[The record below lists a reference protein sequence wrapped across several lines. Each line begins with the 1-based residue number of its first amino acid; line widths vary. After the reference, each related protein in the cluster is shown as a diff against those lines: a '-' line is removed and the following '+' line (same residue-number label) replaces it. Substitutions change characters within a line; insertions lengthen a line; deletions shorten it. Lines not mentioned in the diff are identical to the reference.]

1 MTVTGRDRGITHNGT
16 MVRRGLRGGAL
27 LLLSG
32 SLLLANC
39 SGNSNSSGPA
49 APLPTGQTGSISA
62 ISANTGNCYI
72 SDANLCTT
80 GSYKGAN
87 PITALATL
95 VSGTTN
101 YVYLGDGAGKIY
113 YYDPVTS
120 TTPPTPTG
128 CATTGSTK
136 ILALAA
142 SASTLLYATSGG
154 LETFTTPPCTT
165 GPTSIS
171 TTITNTSG
179 LTYNTSTGEFI
190 GVTSS
195 NYYFTCSTTACTSPA
210 VLPNLQDTSPNIT
223 AIASDP
229 TLSIVYILS
238 IGSSTNRIYY
248 YYVSGSTL
256 TYLGNYSGIEL
267 NNPLGIALFQ
277 GYNPTQNY
285 CTSGHCTF
293 LDVTNTGNDTITQ
306 YVLTY
311 SGSGAQTS
319 VSINQF
325 NNAYFDCDMINSS
338 AIAAFP
344 TYGSN
349 NLLTQPNVFIGE
361 QGTSYGP
368 CLGLSSSTQYGN
380 NVTAYT
386 VVGE

>member
-1 MTVTGRDRGITHNGT
+1 MTVTGRDRRITHNGN
-16 MVRRGLRGGAL
+16 MVRRGLRGGVL

-49 APLPTGQTGSISA
+49 APLPTGQTGSIAA
-62 ISANTGNCYI
+62 IPANTGNCYI
-72 SDANLCTT
+72 SDISACGTT
-80 GSYKGAN
+80 YKGTN

-95 VSGTTN
+95 VSGTN
-101 YVYLGDGAGKIY
+101 HYLYIGDSAGKIAY
-113 YYDPVTS
+113 STVTS
-120 TTPPTPTG
+120 TTPPTPTA
-128 CATTGSTK
+128 CTTTGSTK

-142 SASTLLYATSGG
+142 SASTLPYATSGG

-171 TTITNTSG
+171 STITNTSG
-179 LTYNTSTGEFI
+179 LTYNASAGEFI

-195 NYYFTCSTTACTSPA
+195 NYYFTCSTTSCTSPV

-229 TLSIVYILS
+229 TQSIVYILS
-238 IGSSTNRIYY
+238 IGVSTNRIYY

-256 TYLGNYSGIEL
+256 TYIGNYTGIEL
-267 NNPLGIALFQ
+267 NNPFGISLFQ
-277 GYNPTQNY
+277 GANPTSNY
-285 CTSGHCTF
+285 CTSGACTF

-338 AIAAFP
+338 AIGAFP
-344 TYGSN
+344 TYGSS
-349 NLLTQPNVFIGE
+349 NLLQQPNVFVGE